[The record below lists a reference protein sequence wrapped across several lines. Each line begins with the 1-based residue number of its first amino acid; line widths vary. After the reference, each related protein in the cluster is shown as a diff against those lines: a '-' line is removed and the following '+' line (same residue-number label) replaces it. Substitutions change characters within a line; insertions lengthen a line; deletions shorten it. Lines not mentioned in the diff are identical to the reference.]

1 MAIITTI
8 NMMIIIMSKSCT
20 SSSWSCDHVDDID
33 DIDDHH
39 HEHLLELLHCFFCLL
54 CPQLHHSL
62 DLILVNESIS
72 DKIELVGQDG
82 LRVTRLAGTA
92 KKYDWY
98 FDPRETG
105 EDLDKEKREGGSIV
119 SLVTRVPGGEL
130 IVHLDQWTR
139 SSQNCHFLVQKRRRA
154 LQHQVELFGRTLN
167 ICCSL

>member
-1 MAIITTI
+1 
-8 NMMIIIMSKSCT
+8 MSKSCT

-72 DKIELVGQDG
+72 DKIKLVWLDG
-82 LRVTRLAGTA
+82 LRVTRLVGRNSQ
-92 KKYDWY
+92 KLW
-98 FDPRETG
+98 
-105 EDLDKEKREGGSIV
+105 LDILIHVKLRRT
-119 SLVTRVPGGEL
+119 LTRRNARAV
-130 IVHLDQWTR
+130 R
-139 SSQNCHFLVQKRRRA
+139 SSASSPGSQVESWLYTWTSGPGQVKNCHFLVQKRRRA